1 MIKTKWSK
9 GFHLGRKLVRLW
21 RCLKR
26 SRPFSYYHRLHPPQE
41 DDEEIHQR
49 LWTGGSGHGRV
60 RRRVLLHRKGKGGEV
75 GGGRG
80 RGDVPK
86 GHLAVYVGVKD
97 PEHRF
102 LVPIIYINHPFF
114 RRLLKVT
121 EEEYGFDQ
129 KGGITIPCGV
139 SDFESVKRSIA
150 EEDGRHHRARKETV
164 IHRLFHIHPF

>member
-1 MIKTKWSK
+1 MLRTK
-9 GFHLGRKLVRLW
+9 GFNLGRRLVKLW
-21 RCLKR
+21 RCLKKGG
-26 SRPFSYYHRLHPPQE
+26 PFGYYGRFHPAGE
-41 DDEEIHQR
+41 DGDEIHRR
-49 LWTGGSGHGRV
+49 LWTGGGGGHGRGG
-60 RRRVLLHRKGKGGEV
+60 RRVLLLHRREK
-75 GGGRG
+75 GGGR
-80 RGDVPK
+80 DVPK

-102 LVPIIYINHPFF
+102 LVPVIYMNHPFF

-150 EEDGRHHRARKETV
+150 EEDDRHHRGMKETI
-164 IHRLFHIHPF
+164 IHRLFHVHHF